1 LSETG
6 ICQLEVPHERA
17 PIDVPKFGTEQDT
30 TTNEAAWAL
39 KASVPSSRR
48 RVANQALPKRE
59 YSNRESIHKYV
70 S

>member
-1 LSETG
+1 MSARRSMFQNSVQDNKAARVLSRG
-6 ICQLEVPHERA
+6 
-17 PIDVPKFGTEQDT
+17 
-30 TTNEAAWAL
+30 